1 MEHVKKILILVLCFF
16 PCCGYAID
24 FTANTKKEVQITK
37 QALENKKDALT
48 KKYLKLKKELE
59 DAMFSMSDE
68 DSKVCVG
75 A

>member
-1 MEHVKKILILVLCFF
+1 VNIL
-16 PCCGYAID
+16 
-24 FTANTKKEVQITK
+24 K
-37 QALENKKDALT
+37 QEIPSYEEAQKQQ
-48 KKYLKLKKELE
+48 KELE